1 LALDHGGAFLMP
13 GSGGMSRMPR
23 LHSVA
28 DAPGSGSSALGV
40 MMAADTQAFAAN
52 GYRFAKWHGKPNSE
66 NAQ

>member
-1 LALDHGGAFLMP
+1 
-13 GSGGMSRMPR
+13 MPR